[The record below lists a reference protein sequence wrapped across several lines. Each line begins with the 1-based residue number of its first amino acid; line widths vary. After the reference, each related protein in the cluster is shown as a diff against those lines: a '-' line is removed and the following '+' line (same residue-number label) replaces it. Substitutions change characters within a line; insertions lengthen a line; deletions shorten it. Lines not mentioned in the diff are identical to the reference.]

1 MNNRFSYTHLL
12 AILIPLS
19 LTLTGC
25 GSSNQ
30 TKTSAPVVQPTQNEP
45 VKTAV
50 PAPTKPIVATENQ
63 PVPNNKVVDILVPEN
78 TKTLITTDETTAPL
92 ASASPAVNE
101 ESIKQAQKNLRKV
114 VVLLPDRP
122 SLAEVNR
129 DIEKGI
135 RAAHQHQPHNPHL
148 QLVVLHD
155 ALSGEALMQKANAY
169 TPDWIIGPLTKS
181 DIQSIQSLT
190 NERHIFLNRL
200 DGPTTSLQIGL
211 PLEDEIDQLLSQF
224 QPQLGQ
230 LLVVA
235 SNDAGDQR
243 LLTHLNQKAKA
254 LAFNL
259 TSVTVEKQNPDLRDW
274 LIREGGIQS
283 SQDRIKRLTNLV
295 KGDFSDS
302 PPQTR
307 QDVQALIFLGNAK
320 QLRSIMPSLSYY
332 RINWPVY
339 ATSRLLPSKSTD
351 PFNEPELNGVSV
363 LTPPYLININTPAP
377 TSLFEALGWD
387 SYQLLANPLAHSA
400 NTQTGKLT
408 NQNNQL
414 HRQLIWM
421 QIQDGRLINRKQ
433 P

>member
-12 AILIPLS
+12 AILLPLS

-30 TKTSAPVVQPTQNEP
+30 TKSPAPIVHPTQNEP
-45 VKTAV
+45 VKTVIA
-50 PAPTKPIVATENQ
+50 APSKPILIPENQ
-63 PVPNNKVVDILVPEN
+63 SVPNNKVVDIPAPAIPQ
-78 TKTLITTDETTAPL
+78 TPSTAETTAPL
-92 ASASPAVNE
+92 ASANSALNE
-101 ESIKQAQKNLRKV
+101 ENIKQAQKNLRKV

-122 SLAEVNR
+122 SLSEVNR

-135 RAAHQHQPHNPHL
+135 RAAHQLQPHNPHL
-148 QLVVLHD
+148 QIIVLHD
-155 ALSGEALMQKANAY
+155 ALNGEALMQKANAY

-190 NERHIFLNRL
+190 NDRHIVLNRL
-200 DGPTTSLQIGL
+200 DTPTTALQIGL

-235 SNDAGDQR
+235 SNHASDQR
-243 LLTHLNQKAKA
+243 LLTQLNQKAKA
-254 LAFNL
+254 LAFNVS
-259 TSVTVEKQNPDLRDW
+259 SVTLEKQNPDLRDW
-274 LIREGGIQS
+274 LINEGGIQS
-283 SQDRIKRLTNLV
+283 SQDRIKRMTNLV
-295 KGDFSDS
+295 RGDFSDS
-302 PPQTR
+302 LPQAR
-307 QDVQALIFLGNAK
+307 QDIQALIFLGNAK
-320 QLRSIMPSLSYY
+320 QLKSIMPSLSYY
-332 RINWPVY
+332 RINWPIY
-339 ATSRLLPSKSTD
+339 ATSQLLPSKSTD

-363 LTPPYLININTPAP
+363 LTPPYLINTSGPS
-377 TSLFEALGWD
+377 SLFEALGWD
-387 SYQLLANPLAHSA
+387 SYLLLANPLAYSA

-414 HRQLIWM
+414 RRQLNWM
-421 QIQDGRLINRKQ
+421 QIQDGRLVNHKQ

>member
-12 AILIPLS
+12 AILLPLS
-19 LTLTGC
+19 LTLSGC

-30 TKTSAPVVQPTQNEP
+30 TKAPAPVVQPTQNEP
-45 VKTAV
+45 VKTVIA
-50 PAPTKPIVATENQ
+50 APSKPILVPENQ
-63 PVPNNKVVDILVPEN
+63 SVPNNKVVDIPAPAIPQ
-78 TKTLITTDETTAPL
+78 TPSTAETTAPL
-92 ASASPAVNE
+92 ASANSAVNE

-122 SLAEVNR
+122 SLSEVNR

-135 RAAHQHQPHNPHL
+135 RAAHQLQPHNPHL
-148 QLVVLHD
+148 QIVVLHD

-190 NERHIFLNRL
+190 NDRHIVLNRL
-200 DGPTTSLQIGL
+200 DTPTTALQIGL

-235 SNDAGDQR
+235 SNDASDQR
-243 LLTHLNQKAKA
+243 LLTQLNQKAKA
-254 LAFNL
+254 LAFSVS
-259 TSVTVEKQNPDLRDW
+259 SVTLEKQNPDLRDW
-274 LIREGGIQS
+274 LINEGGIQS
-283 SQDRIKRLTNLV
+283 SQDRIKRMTNLV
-295 KGDFSDS
+295 RGDFSDS
-302 PPQTR
+302 PPQAR
-307 QDVQALIFLGNAK
+307 QDIQALIFLGNAK
-320 QLRSIMPSLSYY
+320 QLKSIMPSLSYY

-339 ATSRLLPSKSTD
+339 ATSRLLPSKNTD

-363 LTPPYLININTPAP
+363 LTPPYLINTSGPS
-377 TSLFEALGWD
+377 SLFEALGWD

-414 HRQLIWM
+414 RRQLNWM
-421 QIQDGRLINRKQ
+421 QIQDGRLVNRKQ